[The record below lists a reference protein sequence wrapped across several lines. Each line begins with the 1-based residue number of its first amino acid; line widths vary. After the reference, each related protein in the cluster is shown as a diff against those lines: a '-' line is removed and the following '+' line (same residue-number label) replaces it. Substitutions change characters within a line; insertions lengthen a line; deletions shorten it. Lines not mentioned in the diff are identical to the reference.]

1 MSLKDVLHPLE
12 NLKQFYSFYFLVQ
25 DLNGDNSFV
34 SESLND
40 IFDTNY
46 TATSV
51 GVLLAK
57 FSQLFDMETSQLN
70 ALFCRLKKIA
80 TYKRKKMDVTKQN

>member
-25 DLNGDNSFV
+25 ESNGNNSFV

-40 IFDTNY
+40 IFHTNY
-46 TATSV
+46 EYS
-51 GVLLAK
+51 
-57 FSQLFDMETSQLN
+57 N
-70 ALFCRLKKIA
+70 
-80 TYKRKKMDVTKQN
+80 QNKSEKEAANDSF